1 LEDNAVTTREKRL
14 TSLDAVRGIAACVV
28 VLSHLFLILPDDQ
41 RSTFVAKL
49 TYPLRNGTVAV
60 FIFFVLS
67 GYVLSL
73 PYLRGAPL
81 SYPRFVIRRLCRIYL
96 PFAAAI
102 LFSLILYGISGQPHT
117 ASHWFSNWPE
127 AWPDVPTLAGHFF
140 MLGTDPDIRLDSVMW
155 TLVHEMRIS
164 LMFPLLIMLCRDT
177 RVAISS
183 ALALS
188 VASTKALA
196 MCGQPHPVLV
206 ESFLM
211 TWVWTAQMIPYF
223 ITGILLSKH
232 SVPIDDIWQ
241 RMPGLLRFAAF
252 IFVLMGY
259 AIKGDYLRIWSN
271 VTLGMVAALT
281 VILAIE
287 APRLRKLLDEPIP
300 QWLGR
305 ISYSLYLI
313 HLPLM
318 FALFTILTRH
328 LPFYVVMLIVAGTAA
343 LAATL
348 MHQIIEVPAI
358 SLGHRLTRRGVNAL
372 RGIVTVTGPGSRPGS
387 GQD

>member
-1 LEDNAVTTREKRL
+1 LNDSAATAREKRL
-14 TSLDAVRGIAACVV
+14 TSLDALRGIAAFVV
-28 VLSHLFLILPDDQ
+28 LLSHLYLILPDDQ
-41 RSTFVAKL
+41 HSTFIAKL

-73 PYLRGAPL
+73 SYFRGAPL
-81 SYPRFVIRRLCRIYL
+81 SYPRFVIRRVCRIYL

-102 LFSLILYGISGQPHT
+102 LFSLILYGIFGQPH
-117 ASHWFSNWPE
+117 ASSYWFSNWPQ

-140 MLGTDPDIRLDSVMW
+140 MLGTDPNIRLDSVMW

-177 RVAISS
+177 RIAIAS

-188 VASTKALA
+188 VVSTKALA
-196 MCGQPHPVLV
+196 VCGQAHPVLV

-223 ITGILLSKH
+223 ITGILLNKH
-232 SVPIDDIWQ
+232 SVRIDSIWQ
-241 RMPGLLRFAAF
+241 RMPAFLRLAAF

-259 AIKGDYLRIWSN
+259 VIKGNYLRIWSN
-271 VTLGMVAALT
+271 LSLGMVAGLT
-281 VILAIE
+281 IILAIE
-287 APRLRKLLDEPIP
+287 VPRLRKLLNEPIP

-318 FALFTILTRH
+318 LALFPILTRH
-328 LPFYVVMLIVAGTAA
+328 LPFYVVMLIVAGIAV

-348 MHQIIEVPAI
+348 MHQMIEAPAI
-358 SLGHRLTRRGVNAL
+358 SLGHRLTRRGSLAV
-372 RGIVTVTGPGSRPGS
+372 
-387 GQD
+387 